1 MTTTAR
7 RAMAAAMALFLLPG
21 CATRSRPLA
30 PQELSSVKK
39 GQWLLVET
47 TDGRSL
53 EIKEAS
59 ADSTRLVGVTKSGER
74 QEIPLASV
82 RSVRVQWKD
91 TSMVFVLLPVAVAVW
106 LVVESA
112 TAPEPPPSESCPFVY
127 AWDGRDLVF
136 EAEPYGAAIA
146 PALKRTEWTPL
157 PHLREVE
164 GEYRI
169 RIANELDETQH
180 TDEARLVV
188 VDHPAGTR
196 VAADP
201 AGQLHVFRD
210 PAPPRKATDE
220 QGRDLTGVLR
230 HTDNEAWLAEY
241 AAMDARARET
251 LRDPLV
257 LEFDK
262 PARAS
267 TARLLV
273 NGATALWGAEVARE
287 FLALRGR
294 TLPEWYAEL
303 DGLGPATLALLGFY
317 AREGL
322 YTLPIEVETP
332 GGWRTRG
339 TLFGSGPFA
348 YKSTAYALDVSDVPG
363 ETLRVRLAVPVNFWV
378 INSVAVDYGEAP
390 AVEAREV
397 ETSTVRDARGRET
410 RRLLAATDGA
420 ALVMTDR
427 GDHADL
433 AYPAPPPPRP
443 GLTRTV
449 LLKISGHYDIH
460 LRPEGE
466 PQEALFQRV
475 LLEPGFALRFAHER
489 YQERSARA
497 RTTASVATPP

>member
-1 MTTTAR
+1 MTTKTR
-7 RAMAAAMALFLLPG
+7 RTVAAATALFFLAA
-21 CATRSRPLA
+21 CATRTRPVA
-30 PQELSSVKK
+30 PQELSTVKK

-47 TDGRSL
+47 TDGRTL
-53 EIKEAS
+53 QIKEPS
-59 ADSTRLVGVTKSGER
+59 ADGTRLVGVTTSGER
-74 QEIPLASV
+74 QEIPLASI
-82 RSVRVQWKD
+82 RSARVQWKD
-91 TSMVFVLLPVAVAVW
+91 HSALFLLLPVAVAVW
-106 LVVESA
+106 LGIGAA
-112 TAPEPPPSESCPFVY
+112 TAPAPPPGESCPFVY

-188 VDHPAGTR
+188 VDHPPATQ

-201 AGQLHVFRD
+201 TGRLHAFRD
-210 PAPPRKATDE
+210 PAPPRRATDE
-220 QGRDLTGVLR
+220 LGRDLTGVLR
-230 HTDNEAWLAEY
+230 HTDSEAWLVEY
-241 AAMDARARET
+241 AAMDARTRET

-262 PARAS
+262 PARAR

-273 NGATALWGAEVARE
+273 NGATALWGAQVARE
-287 FLALRGR
+287 MLALHGR
-294 TLPEWYAEL
+294 RLPEWYAEL
-303 DGLGPATLALLGFY
+303 DGMGPAALALLAFY

-322 YTLPIEVETP
+322 YTLPIEVETA

-363 ETLRVRLAVPVNFWV
+363 ETLRVRLAVPVNFWAL
-378 INSVAVDYGEAP
+378 NSVAVDYGDP
-390 AVEAREV
+390 PPVEAVEV
-397 ETSTVRDARGRET
+397 ETSTVRDGRGRET

-420 ALVMTDR
+420 ALVMAER
-427 GDHADL
+427 GDRADL
-433 AYPAPPPPRP
+433 AYPAPAPRP
-443 GLTRTV
+443 GLSRTV

-460 LRPEGE
+460 IVPEGD
-466 PQEALFQRV
+466 PQEALLQRV
-475 LLEPGFALRFAHER
+475 LLEPGFALRFAYER
-489 YQERSARA
+489 HRERLARA
-497 RTTASVATPP
+497 QPSADPAASR